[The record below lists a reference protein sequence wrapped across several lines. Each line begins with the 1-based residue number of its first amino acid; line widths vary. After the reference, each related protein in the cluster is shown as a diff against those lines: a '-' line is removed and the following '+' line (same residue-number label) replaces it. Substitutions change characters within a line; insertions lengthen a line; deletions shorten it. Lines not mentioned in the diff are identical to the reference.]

1 MPQPPSDLV
10 SAIQNVAP
18 NDLLLQQSLLY
29 GAYGESGWTDSSAG
43 YFGFTDPSYGNAAQE
58 PALQQV
64 QAILPGY
71 QRTRASLPPGV
82 TGAAAAEYIALGG
95 EAPAFSTPATI
106 KEYGISTVSP
116 TRESEYAD
124 GTWYWDNPAIFGIS
138 QQEVIAQTNQPTQYG
153 ANTSLNQST
162 TPGVWSDIVAAV
174 GGKTGRKT
182 TTDPPV
188 VTGNP
193 PEGQLPGGKIGPPAA
208 GFPGSPELPYGPPA
222 AGFPGS
228 PGYTG
233 ITTANPPN
241 SYPGMSSQISA
252 SLDQQMNPVVHGTGT
267 DAQGNTQPS
276 AGILQDA
283 EGFLT
288 GGIIGSDK
296 YAPLHMIFGVNLKGS
311 AESVLEQPVN
321 NAWNAVKAGLVRFG
335 IGLAGLMVMAAG
347 LWIIVSKIG
356 GGATPVPVPVP
367 V

>member
-1 MPQPPSDLV
+1 MAYTQQDIINAVKKQAGGDPNLERAMLYGSWMESSWDP
-10 SAIQNVAP
+10 NVAGP
-18 NDLLLQQSLLY
+18 
-29 GAYGESGWTDSSAG
+29 
-43 YFGFTDPSYGNAAQE
+43 DPSSDA
-58 PALQQV
+58 
-64 QAILPGY
+64 PGAWSFGPWEM
-71 QRTRASLPPGV
+71 RTVG
-82 TGAAAAEYIALGG
+82 ALG
-95 EAPAFSTPATI
+95 SI
-106 KEYGISTVSP
+106 
-116 TRESEYAD
+116 
-124 GTWYWDNPAIFGIS
+124 
-138 QQEVIAQTNQPTQYG
+138 
-153 ANTSLNQST
+153 
-162 TPGVWSDIVAAV
+162 PGAV
-174 GGKTGRKT
+174 GGPTAIANEGGATPYGINYAQNPQTAAAYMKGQYQAAIQGNLRAGDYGPQPTAQDWLSNPQLSAATVAAEAEGPGTAYPIAERDPGNAIWNEIQAAIKNKST
-182 TTDPPV
+182 TTTTTTTPPT
-188 VTGNP
+188 TGNP

-233 ITTANPPN
+233 ITTANPPS

-296 YAPLHMIFGVNLKGS
+296 YAPLHMIFGMNLKGS

-335 IGLAGLMVMAAG
+335 IGLAGLMIMAAG

-356 GGATPVPVPVP
+356 GGSTPVPVPVP